1 MTDEERKQV
10 LRRQMEGFNAHDE
23 KLFTDPIAENAT
35 ATDVPTGE
43 IFKGKEGSRQNYL
56 RWHQAFPDGRVTIK
70 RELVSGDTVVLQ
82 FSGEGTQS
90 GPLGPFPGSNKR
102 AKIEFVSINRLDSQ
116 GKIVESALYYDQL
129 SLLMQLGHVPIPAGA
144 GARR

>member
-10 LRRQMEGFNAHDE
+10 LRRQIEGFNAHDE
-23 KLFTDPIAENAT
+23 KLFTEPLAENAT

-43 IFKGKEGSRQNYL
+43 IFKGKEGGRENFT

-70 RELVSGDTVVLQ
+70 QELVSGDTVVLQ
-82 FSGEGTQS
+82 FTGEGTQS
-90 GPLGPFPGSNKR
+90 GPLGPFPASNKR
-102 AKIEFVSINRLDSQ
+102 AKTEFVSINKLDTS
-116 GKIVESALYYDQL
+116 GKIVRSDLFYDQL

-144 GARR
+144 GAPR